1 MSIFNPWVILGFVLS
16 VTISFGSGYFKGKH
30 DENVSQQLEIARLNA
45 VARTKEAALATAV
58 TSTATALR
66 TSNEKARQISKERD
80 LAIASGALK
89 LRLPVKAPNCT
100 VSTPD
105 NPTATSGDSVQATAE
120 LDREVAKSLV
130 AITDQ
135 GDANT
140 RQLNACI
147 DAYNAAYQTITKGVP
162 Q

>member
-16 VTISFGSGYFKGKH
+16 VTMSFGGGYFKGKH
-30 DENVSQQLEIARLNA
+30 DENVSQQLEITRLNA
-45 VARTKEAALATAV
+45 IARTKEAALTTAV

-66 TSNEKARQISKERD
+66 TSNDKARQISKERD
-80 LAIASGALK
+80 LAIASGALR
-89 LRLPVKAPNCT
+89 LRLPVKAPVCP
-100 VSTPD
+100 VH
-105 NPTATSGDSVQATAE
+105 TATDTPATPRDSVQTSAE
-120 LDREVAKSLV
+120 LDGETAKSLV

-147 DAYNAAYQTITKGVP
+147 DAYNAAYQTLKGMK
-162 Q
+162 

>member
-1 MSIFNPWVILGFVLS
+1 MSLFNPWVILGFVLS
-16 VTISFGSGYFKGKH
+16 VTMSFGGGYFKGKH

-45 VARTKEAALATAV
+45 IARTKEAALTTAV

-66 TSNEKARQISKERD
+66 TSNDKARQISKERD

-89 LRLPVKAPNCT
+89 LRLPVKAPVCPVPT
-100 VSTPD
+100 SDDPPATPR
-105 NPTATSGDSVQATAE
+105 DSVQTTAE
-120 LDREVAKSLV
+120 LDGETAKSLV

-147 DAYNAAYQTITKGVP
+147 DAYNAAYQTLKGMK
-162 Q
+162 

>member
-16 VTISFGSGYFKGKH
+16 VTMSFGGGYFKGKH

-80 LAIASGALK
+80 LAIASGALR
-89 LRLPVKAPNCT
+89 LRLPVKATNCPVPAT
-100 VSTPD
+100 D
-105 NPTATSGDSVQATAE
+105 NPTVASGDSVQATAE
-120 LDREVAKSLV
+120 LDPEIAKSLI
-130 AITDQ
+130 AITDD
-135 GDANT
+135 GDEAI
-140 RQLNACI
+140 RQLTACQQ
-147 DAYNAAYQTITKGVP
+147 AYESIYETLKEKQ
-162 Q
+162 

>member
-1 MSIFNPWVILGFVLS
+1 MSLFNPWVLLGILMAVLS
-16 VTISFGSGYFKGKH
+16 AAGSGYYKGQH
-30 DENVSQQLEIARLNA
+30 DENTRQQVEIAGLNA
-45 VARTKEAALATAV
+45 IARTKEAALTTAV

-80 LAIASGALK
+80 LAIASGALR
-89 LRLPVKAPNCT
+89 LRLPVKAPVCP
-100 VSTPD
+100 VH
-105 NPTATSGDSVQATAE
+105 TATDTPATPRDSVQASAE
-120 LDREVAKSLV
+120 LDGETAKSLV

-147 DAYNAAYQTITKGVP
+147 DAYNSVYQTLKGTK
-162 Q
+162 

>member
-1 MSIFNPWVILGFVLS
+1 MSLFNPWVLLGILMAVLS
-16 VTISFGSGYFKGKH
+16 AAGSGYYKGQH
-30 DENVSQQLEIARLNA
+30 DENTRQQVEIAGLNA
-45 VARTKEAALATAV
+45 IARTKEAALTTAV

-80 LAIASGALK
+80 LAIASGALR
-89 LRLPVKAPNCT
+89 LRLPVKAPVCP
-100 VSTPD
+100 VH
-105 NPTATSGDSVQATAE
+105 TATDTPAESRDSVQTSAE
-120 LDREVAKSLV
+120 LDGETAKSLV

-147 DAYNAAYQTITKGVP
+147 DAYNAAYQTLKGMK
-162 Q
+162 

>member
-16 VTISFGSGYFKGKH
+16 VTMSFGGGYFKGKH

-45 VARTKEAALATAV
+45 IARTKEAALTTAV

-80 LAIASGALK
+80 LAIASGALR
-89 LRLPVKAPNCT
+89 LRLPVKAPVCPVHT
-100 VSTPD
+100 ASDTP
-105 NPTATSGDSVQATAE
+105 AESRDSVQTSAE
-120 LDREVAKSLV
+120 LDGETAKSLV

-147 DAYNAAYQTITKGVP
+147 DAYNAVYQTLKGTK
-162 Q
+162 